1 MGIYPAPCT
10 PITTISMA
18 VYNDNNMNVLTAI
31 KAELLSRGCV
41 SRETGLLLAQVG
53 ELPSWRNRTSR
64 FGFSRRT
71 KLTSLLTSVEAGM
84 VGVMFDPETGLVWA
98 DGALDGDH
106 QPPPQHDDRGP
117 PPRPGRS
124 ARGRG
129 VHVKKVEPAPLKGG
143 EARPLAVEE
152 GGSPKCQAGKGV
164 GLPRCPRCRS
174 HHSRPACVGTGR
186 WRRTLN
192 TGFLHPRD
200 SCGPGSPRGSSGP
213 GAPSSIPHPG
223 APAPEHSDYA
233 PCGACGR
240 SGGARTH
247 AASPDGR
254 PLPRGGR
261 GRHWSLSDRARDLAR
276 FVRDAARGARRHH
289 GVDRGNHCGRTGGCM
304 GDVASPDP

>member
-1 MGIYPAPCT
+1 MGIPCT

-106 QPPPQHDDRGP
+106 QPPPQHDDRDLLHGL
-117 PPRPGRS
+117 
-124 ARGRG
+124 
-129 VHVKKVEPAPLKGG
+129 V
-143 EARPLAVEE
+143 AVLVE
-152 GGSPKCQAGKGV
+152 GGPPKCQAGKGV
-164 GLPRCPRCRS
+164 GLQRCPRCRS

-186 WRRTLN
+186 WRRTLD

-200 SCGPGSPRGSSGP
+200 SFGPCSPRGSSGT
-213 GAPSSIPHPG
+213 GSPS
-223 APAPEHSDYA
+223 
-233 PCGACGR
+233 
-240 SGGARTH
+240 
-247 AASPDGR
+247 
-254 PLPRGGR
+254 
-261 GRHWSLSDRARDLAR
+261 
-276 FVRDAARGARRHH
+276 
-289 GVDRGNHCGRTGGCM
+289 
-304 GDVASPDP
+304 